1 MNRRKNKFKEGL
13 KIKLAQFFFT
23 IIISSIIFLIIKLPN
38 HLIQKDNLSVH
49 FIDVG
54 QGDCTFIKSPT
65 GENILID
72 SGDNYASD
80 KVLSYL
86 DSYSVR
92 KIDILIATH
101 PDTDHIGAM
110 DDVIY
115 NYNVGSIFMPDIAS
129 ESVNY
134 FNLLDAIDYKNK
146 IESPLYAGDIF
157 EFKNGMIL
165 EILSPIEGKIYRDTN
180 SNSIVAKLTY
190 EDTSFIF
197 TGDSTIENEMDMM
210 RKNFDLSC
218 DVLKLG
224 HHGSITS
231 SSIEFLKETSPSMAV
246 VSSGRNNDYGHP
258 NDEVIESLE
267 NLKIPY
273 VNTAYYGDIIFISD
287 GKKVSLLK
295 NDRDLLEILDEKF
308 KNLILEFKLPS
319 VN

>member
-86 DSYSVR
+86 DSYGVR